1 MGTDIEDNKC
11 GWLIVQAL
19 TRVSAEQ
26 RQVLE
31 VGVSRHLLAVC
42 SVRGGA
48 ISLKLLLVFM
58 LQLLGVTTVTVY
70 LPAVCGETAIRFHV
84 TITRFHH
91 SHSLFT
97 SNVW

>member
-1 MGTDIEDNKC
+1 MTGKVGTDIEDNKC

-31 VGVSRHLLAVC
+31 VGVSCHLLAVC
-42 SVRGGA
+42 SVSGGA

-58 LQLLGVTTVTVY
+58 LQLPGVTTVTVS
-70 LPAVCGETAIRFHV
+70 LLAMCVEDLTHLKVCCD
-84 TITRFHH
+84 
-91 SHSLFT
+91 LQP
-97 SNVW
+97 